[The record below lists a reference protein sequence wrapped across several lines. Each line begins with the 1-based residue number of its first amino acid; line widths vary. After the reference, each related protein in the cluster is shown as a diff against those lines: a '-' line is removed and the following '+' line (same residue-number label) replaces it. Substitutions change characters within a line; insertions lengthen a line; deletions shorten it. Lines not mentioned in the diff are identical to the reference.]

1 MSKTWNFQ
9 GGVHP
14 AYNKELSC
22 NKAVEQLPLQASYV
36 LPLSQNIGAPSV
48 PVVARGDEVLKGQL
62 IAEPGGFVSVPL
74 HAPTSGKIKK
84 IDTYNHPNGRTMMAI
99 EIKPDGED
107 KWIDG
112 VGEKRDYQKMDAA
125 EIKKAILDAGL
136 VGMGGAAFPTH
147 VKLSPP
153 ADKPI
158 DTLILNGAECEPYLT
173 SDHRVMLEQA
183 EAVIEGAKLLA
194 KVLGVKTI
202 KIGVEENKMDAI
214 EALGNV
220 AGADV
225 EIVPLHVTYPQG
237 SEKQL
242 IYALTGREVPTGGL
256 PMDVGVVVQ
265 NTGTAAG
272 TYEACAFGKPFIER
286 VITFTGRGLKE
297 PKNLVI
303 RVGTL
308 LSDIVDFC
316 GGLDPDTAKVV
327 MGGPMMGMAQHTLDV
342 PITKGASG
350 VTFLKSDEVTLFKS
364 DPCIRCSSCIDACPM
379 GLLPTAINGYS
390 VNEMFDS
397 AESYNAMDCIE
408 CGCCSYSCPSHIPLV
423 QNIRRAKAEI
433 IAMRK
438 KAS

>member
-1 MSKTWNFQ
+1 MSKTWTFQ

-22 NKAVEQLPLQASYV
+22 HVAAEPMPLQKSYV

-84 IDTYNHPNGRTMMAI
+84 IDTYNHPNGKSMMAI

-107 KWIDG
+107 KAIEG
-112 VGEKRDYQKMDAA
+112 FGEKRDHTKMSGE
-125 EIKKAILDAGL
+125 EIKKAIQDAGL

-173 SDHRVMLEQA
+173 SDHRVMLENT

-194 KVLGVKTI
+194 KVLDVKNI
-202 KIGVEENKMDAI
+202 HIGVEENKMDAI
-214 EALGNV
+214 EKLREV
-220 AGADV
+220 AGNDINV
-225 EIVPLHVTYPQG
+225 VPLHVTYPQG

-272 TYEACAFGKPFIER
+272 TYEACAFNKPFIER
-286 VITFTGRGLKE
+286 VITFTGRGLAE
-297 PKNLVI
+297 PKNLVV

-308 LSDIVDFC
+308 LADIVEHC
-316 GGLDPDTAKVV
+316 GGLDPEAAKVI

-350 VTFLKSDEVTLFKS
+350 VTFLKSDEVTLFS
-364 DPCIRCSSCIDACPM
+364 SEPCIRCASCIDACPM
-379 GLLPTAINGYS
+379 GLLPTAISSYS